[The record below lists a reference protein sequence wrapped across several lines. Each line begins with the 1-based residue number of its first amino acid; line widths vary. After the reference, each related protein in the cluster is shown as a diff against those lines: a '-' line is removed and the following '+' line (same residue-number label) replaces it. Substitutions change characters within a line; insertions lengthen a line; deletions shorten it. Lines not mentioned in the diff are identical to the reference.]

1 MMENIVKSAVI
12 FAAGVSIGATVAWR
26 FLKAK
31 YARIAQE
38 EIDSVKEIYS
48 AKESKIKK
56 VLSEADVYKTK
67 DNLVDE
73 STRREYSK
81 VVYGLGYTSTD
92 EKKEVKEDKV
102 LVKPYVISP
111 DELGEKDY
119 SIVSLNYYA
128 DGVLADDFDVVIDD
142 VENTVGEDSLTHF
155 GEYEDDSVFVRN
167 DERELDYEILKDM
180 RRFEDIP
187 KESLYPG
194 DDE

>member
-12 FAAGVSIGATVAWR
+12 FTAGVSIGATVAWS

-56 VLSEADVYKTK
+56 VFSEANVYKTH
-67 DNLVDE
+67 DNLFDE

-81 VVYGLGYTSTD
+81 ETYGLGYTGTD

-102 LVKPYVISP
+102 WRC
-111 DELGEKDY
+111 
-119 SIVSLNYYA
+119 N
-128 DGVLADDFDVVIDD
+128 
-142 VENTVGEDSLTHF
+142 
-155 GEYEDDSVFVRN
+155 
-167 DERELDYEILKDM
+167 
-180 RRFEDIP
+180 
-187 KESLYPG
+187 
-194 DDE
+194 

>member
-1 MMENIVKSAVI
+1 MMKNIVKSAVI

-73 STRREYSK
+73 STRHEYSK

-142 VENTVGEDSLTHF
+142 VENTVGEDALTHF

>member
-1 MMENIVKSAVI
+1 M
-12 FAAGVSIGATVAWR
+12 
-26 FLKAK
+26 
-31 YARIAQE
+31 
-38 EIDSVKEIYS
+38 
-48 AKESKIKK
+48 
-56 VLSEADVYKTK
+56 
-67 DNLVDE
+67 
-73 STRREYSK
+73 
-81 VVYGLGYTSTD
+81 
-92 EKKEVKEDKV
+92 
-102 LVKPYVISP
+102 
-111 DELGEKDY
+111 
-119 SIVSLNYYA
+119 NYYA